1 MKLCNSNKYNMYTNE
16 KTIITVD
23 IDDFKKY
30 KEETKGEYVDYVD
43 DNVIVARNMEK
54 LPYSNRMIRLNL
66 FIIVACIEGKMQLN
80 INKKDYQLQAGEAF
94 VCLPTMIISNML
106 LSPQHK
112 VSLIGFSTKF
122 LQQTVKREKA
132 AEKALYYLYKNP
144 IFAKSPEEKTKES
157 QNFNLYY
164 QLIMDKI
171 SDPSHRYR
179 QEILGYLFSAL
190 FHEMLAGIQKHS
202 DETEE
207 TGIEAKRSKHI
218 FKLFMEELTADGGIH
233 RSVSYYADRLCYSAK
248 YISAAI
254 KEVSGHTPTE
264 WINEYAIEQI
274 KYQLKHSEKSIKEIA
289 EMFNFPNQ
297 SFFGKYVKAHIG
309 MSPARYRVHSDSEEQ
324 DSPQTES

>member
-1 MKLCNSNKYNMYTNE
+1 MKE

-23 IDDFKKY
+23 INDFKKY

-43 DNVIVARNMEK
+43 DNVIMARNMEK

-66 FIIVACIEGKMQLN
+66 FVIVACIEGEIQLN
-80 INKKDYQLQAGEAF
+80 INKKNYQLQAGEAF
-94 VCLPTMIISNML
+94 VCLPTMIMSNMQF
-106 LSPQHK
+106 SPQHK

-144 IFAKSPEEKTKES
+144 VFAQSSEEKTKDN
-157 QNFNLYY
+157 QIFNLYY

-171 SDPSHRYR
+171 DDSSHRYR

-190 FHEMLAGIQKHS
+190 FHEMLAGIQKHFN
-202 DETEE
+202 ETEE
-207 TGIEAKRSKHI
+207 IGTEATRSKQI
-218 FKLFMEELTADGGIH
+218 FRLFMEKLATDGGIH

-248 YISAAI
+248 YVSAAI

-309 MSPARYRVHSDSEEQ
+309 MSPAQYRVHSDNEEQ
-324 DSPQTES
+324 DCPQTKS